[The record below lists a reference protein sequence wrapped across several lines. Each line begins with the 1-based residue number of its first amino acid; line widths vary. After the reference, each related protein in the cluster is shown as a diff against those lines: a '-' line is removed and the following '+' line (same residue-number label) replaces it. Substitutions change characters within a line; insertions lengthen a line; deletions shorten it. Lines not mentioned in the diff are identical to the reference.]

1 MKKLSLIIG
10 ILLSSFVCMAQDI
23 SGYWQGHLH
32 ISKSDSLTVG
42 IYVEQ
47 DDSLRI
53 ELDSPDQYAIGMA
66 ATQVSFAD
74 SVLKWKEPSVNAT
87 YSGKLS
93 ADGQSLEGTFTQGG
107 KLPLILRRGHERTI
121 IRRPQ
126 TPLPP
131 YSYTEEEIRIK
142 DKEGK
147 YVLINGTL
155 TMPEQQPQA
164 LVILLTGSGWQD
176 RNEELFAHKP
186 FLVIADHLTRRGY
199 AVFRYDDFPKAVFA
213 KSTTFDFADGVTL
226 ILDSFARRS
235 DLQTLPTGLLGHS
248 EGSLIAEIVAARDK
262 RIAFIINLGGV
273 AQDIPDLMLYQIRAL
288 SMSDSTMTEA
298 EIENSIA
305 LSSQLYQALYK
316 SKNRDKAFNTLSKIW
331 EKQAAV
337 LTPEEQVRYGLTPE
351 RKLAALRQICSP
363 WFYAFFHLSPS
374 SYLKKIKCPVLAIGG
389 EKDLQ
394 VDAVTNNAL
403 FKEYLPA
410 NKRHKFIVEPGA
422 NHLLQ
427 PCATGFPNEYG
438 TIETTIKPEVLEAIS
453 SWLDGLFLIRNIR

>member
-1 MKKLSLIIG
+1 MRYFSVFLI
-10 ILLSSFVCMAQDI
+10 ILLSSFFCRAQDI
-23 SGYWQGHLH
+23 SGYWQGQLH
-32 ISKSDSLTVG
+32 ITKKDSLAVG
-42 IYVEQ
+42 IFVEQ
-47 DDSLRI
+47 GDSLRI
-53 ELDSPDQYAIGMA
+53 ELDSPDQYATGMA

-74 SVLKWKEPSVNAT
+74 SLLKWKAPSVSAT
-87 YSGKLS
+87 FSGKLS
-93 ADGQSLEGTFTQGG
+93 ADGQSIDGTFTQGG
-107 KLPLILRRGHERTI
+107 KLPLSLRRGYERTI

-126 TPLPP
+126 TPQPP
-131 YSYTEEEIRIK
+131 YPYTEEEIHIK
-142 DKEGK
+142 DNEGK

-155 TMPEQQPQA
+155 TMPQQQPKA

-235 DLQTLPTGLLGHS
+235 DLRTLPTGLLGHS
-248 EGSLIAEIVAARDK
+248 EGSLIAEVVAARDK
-262 RIAFIINLGGV
+262 RISFIVNLGGV
-273 AQDIPDLMLYQIRAL
+273 AQDIPDLMLYQLRAL
-288 SMSDSTMTEA
+288 SMADSTMTEA

-305 LSSQLYQALYK
+305 LSNQLYQALYK
-316 SKNRDKAFNTLSKIW
+316 SKNRDKAFSTLTKIW
-331 EKQAAV
+331 EKQAAM

-351 RKLAALRQICSP
+351 RKLAVIRQICSP
-363 WFYAFFHLSPS
+363 WFYAFFHISPS

-410 NKRHKFIVEPGA
+410 NKHHKFIVEPGV

-427 PCATGFPNEYG
+427 PCATGSPNEYG
-438 TIETTIKPEVLEAIS
+438 TIETTIKPEVLETIS
-453 SWLDGLFLIRNIR
+453 NWLEEVDD